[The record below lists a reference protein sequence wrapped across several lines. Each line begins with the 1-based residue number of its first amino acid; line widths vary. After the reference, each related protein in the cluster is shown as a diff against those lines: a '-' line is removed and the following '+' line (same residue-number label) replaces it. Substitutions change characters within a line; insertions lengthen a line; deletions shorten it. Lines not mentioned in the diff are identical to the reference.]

1 MIVRVKRQE
10 FLKRLKIVEK
20 VISENKIK
28 PIISCTY
35 LETKGD
41 NLFFCGTNLETTIT
55 TETKVEEIIEEGRIV
70 FQHQLVDEYLREI
83 RDEEIVLSVRDN
95 NLYIESSDSASEFSL
110 MNPEDF
116 PNIIENVESVKDKK
130 NFKINSVELANILE
144 KVKFAASTSSDNLSI
159 NCIRMENEGKK
170 LKFATTDTYR
180 LVFLEKEKLKFAT
193 TDTYRLVF
201 LEKELD
207 EIKGNVEVSIP
218 LNTAEALTKLLKNM
232 EEVEIVVYSTEKQ
245 IYFKI
250 AETLMVSRVIDL
262 VFPNYKGILGN
273 DAYNKTLIVEIVVY
287 STEKQIYFKIAE
299 TLMVSRVID
308 LVFPNYKGILGNDAY
323 NKTLIIN
330 NEVFLKVLRRIII
343 FVKNNAESKYGATF
357 EIEGKLLK
365 INGVN
370 DIARIN
376 EQLEVEYEGEKI
388 KISKYGATF
397 EIEGKLLKIN
407 GVNDIARINEQLE
420 VEYEGE
426 KIKISLNAKFI
437 SEFIQNLD
445 KDSDIILNFISP
457 NSSVRI
463 RQEGENNYLYV
474 VMPLALKD

>member
-55 TETKVEEIIEEGRIV
+55 TETKVEEVIEEGKIV

-83 RDEEIVLSVRDN
+83 RDEEIILSVRDN
-95 NLYIESSDSASEFSL
+95 NLYIESSDSVSEFSL

-116 PNIIENVESVKDKK
+116 PNIIENVDSVRDKE

-159 NCIRMENEGKK
+159 NCIRMENEGK
-170 LKFATTDTYR
+170 
-180 LVFLEKEKLKFAT
+180 KLKFAT

-245 IYFKI
+245 IYFK
-250 AETLMVSRVIDL
+250 M
-262 VFPNYKGILGN
+262 
-273 DAYNKTLIVEIVVY
+273 
-287 STEKQIYFKIAE
+287 AE

-330 NEVFLKVLRRIII
+330 NDIFSKVLRRIII

-357 EIEGKLLK
+357 ELEGKLFK

-376 EQLEVEYEGEKI
+376 EQLEVEYEGE
-388 KISKYGATF
+388 
-397 EIEGKLLKIN
+397 
-407 GVNDIARINEQLE
+407 R
-420 VEYEGE
+420 
-426 KIKISLNAKFI
+426 IKISLNAKFI

-457 NSSVRI
+457 NSSVKI
-463 RQEGENNYLYV
+463 RQQSENNYLYV

>member
-83 RDEEIVLSVRDN
+83 RDEEIILSVRDN

-116 PNIIENVESVKDKK
+116 PNIIENVDSVRDKE

-180 LVFLEKEKLKFAT
+180 LVFLEKE
-193 TDTYRLVF
+193 
-201 LEKELD
+201 LD
-207 EIKGNVEVSIP
+207 EIKGKIEVSIP

-232 EEVEIVVYSTEKQ
+232 EE
-245 IYFKI
+245 
-250 AETLMVSRVIDL
+250 
-262 VFPNYKGILGN
+262 
-273 DAYNKTLIVEIVVY
+273 VEIVVY

-388 KISKYGATF
+388 KIS
-397 EIEGKLLKIN
+397 
-407 GVNDIARINEQLE
+407 
-420 VEYEGE
+420 
-426 KIKISLNAKFI
+426 LNAKFI

>member
-116 PNIIENVESVKDKK
+116 PNIIENVESVKDKE

-180 LVFLEKEKLKFAT
+180 LVFLEKE
-193 TDTYRLVF
+193 
-201 LEKELD
+201 LD
-207 EIKGNVEVSIP
+207 EIKGKIEVSIP

-232 EEVEIVVYSTEKQ
+232 EEVE
-245 IYFKI
+245 
-250 AETLMVSRVIDL
+250 M
-262 VFPNYKGILGN
+262 
-273 DAYNKTLIVEIVVY
+273 VVY

-388 KISKYGATF
+388 KIS
-397 EIEGKLLKIN
+397 
-407 GVNDIARINEQLE
+407 
-420 VEYEGE
+420 
-426 KIKISLNAKFI
+426 LNAKFI

>member
-35 LETKGD
+35 LETRGD

-116 PNIIENVESVKDKK
+116 PNIIENVESVKDKE

-180 LVFLEKEKLKFAT
+180 LVFLEKE
-193 TDTYRLVF
+193 
-201 LEKELD
+201 LD

-232 EEVEIVVYSTEKQ
+232 EE
-245 IYFKI
+245 
-250 AETLMVSRVIDL
+250 
-262 VFPNYKGILGN
+262 
-273 DAYNKTLIVEIVVY
+273 VEIVVY

-388 KISKYGATF
+388 KIS
-397 EIEGKLLKIN
+397 
-407 GVNDIARINEQLE
+407 
-420 VEYEGE
+420 
-426 KIKISLNAKFI
+426 LNAKFI

>member
-83 RDEEIVLSVRDN
+83 RDEEIVLSVRNN

-116 PNIIENVESVKDKK
+116 PNIIENVESVKDKE

-180 LVFLEKEKLKFAT
+180 LVFLEKE
-193 TDTYRLVF
+193 
-201 LEKELD
+201 LD

-232 EEVEIVVYSTEKQ
+232 EE
-245 IYFKI
+245 
-250 AETLMVSRVIDL
+250 
-262 VFPNYKGILGN
+262 
-273 DAYNKTLIVEIVVY
+273 VEIVVY

-388 KISKYGATF
+388 KIS
-397 EIEGKLLKIN
+397 
-407 GVNDIARINEQLE
+407 
-420 VEYEGE
+420 
-426 KIKISLNAKFI
+426 LNAKFI

-457 NSSVRI
+457 NSSVKI
-463 RQEGENNYLYV
+463 RQQSENNYLYV

>member
-116 PNIIENVESVKDKK
+116 PNIIENVESVKDKE

-180 LVFLEKEKLKFAT
+180 LVFLEKE
-193 TDTYRLVF
+193 
-201 LEKELD
+201 LD
-207 EIKGNVEVSIP
+207 EIKGKIEVSIP

-273 DAYNKTLIVEIVVY
+273 DAYNKTLI
-287 STEKQIYFKIAE
+287 
-299 TLMVSRVID
+299 
-308 LVFPNYKGILGNDAY
+308 
-323 NKTLIIN
+323 IN

-343 FVKNNAESKYGATF
+343 FVKNN
-357 EIEGKLLK
+357 
-365 INGVN
+365 
-370 DIARIN
+370 
-376 EQLEVEYEGEKI
+376 VE
-388 KISKYGATF
+388 SKYGATF

>member
-1 MIVRVKRQE
+1 LIVRVKRQE

-41 NLFFCGTNLETTIT
+41 NLFFCVTNLETTIT

-116 PNIIENVESVKDKK
+116 PNIIENVESVKDKE

-180 LVFLEKEKLKFAT
+180 LVFLEKE
-193 TDTYRLVF
+193 
-201 LEKELD
+201 LD
-207 EIKGNVEVSIP
+207 EIKGKIEVSIP

-232 EEVEIVVYSTEKQ
+232 EE
-245 IYFKI
+245 
-250 AETLMVSRVIDL
+250 
-262 VFPNYKGILGN
+262 
-273 DAYNKTLIVEIVVY
+273 VEIVVY

-388 KISKYGATF
+388 KIS
-397 EIEGKLLKIN
+397 
-407 GVNDIARINEQLE
+407 
-420 VEYEGE
+420 
-426 KIKISLNAKFI
+426 LNAKFI

>member
-83 RDEEIVLSVRDN
+83 RDEEIILSVRDN

-116 PNIIENVESVKDKK
+116 PNIIENVESVKDKE

-180 LVFLEKEKLKFAT
+180 LVFLEKE
-193 TDTYRLVF
+193 
-201 LEKELD
+201 LD
-207 EIKGNVEVSIP
+207 EIKGKIEVSIP

-232 EEVEIVVYSTEKQ
+232 EE
-245 IYFKI
+245 
-250 AETLMVSRVIDL
+250 
-262 VFPNYKGILGN
+262 
-273 DAYNKTLIVEIVVY
+273 VEIVVY

-388 KISKYGATF
+388 KIS
-397 EIEGKLLKIN
+397 
-407 GVNDIARINEQLE
+407 
-420 VEYEGE
+420 
-426 KIKISLNAKFI
+426 LNAKFI

>member
-55 TETKVEEIIEEGRIV
+55 TETKVEEVIEEGKIV

-83 RDEEIVLSVRDN
+83 RDEEIILSVRDN

-116 PNIIENVESVKDKK
+116 PNIIENVDSVKDKE

-159 NCIRMENEGKK
+159 NCIRMENEGK
-170 LKFATTDTYR
+170 
-180 LVFLEKEKLKFAT
+180 KLKFAT

-245 IYFKI
+245 IYFK
-250 AETLMVSRVIDL
+250 M
-262 VFPNYKGILGN
+262 
-273 DAYNKTLIVEIVVY
+273 
-287 STEKQIYFKIAE
+287 AE

-330 NEVFLKVLRRIII
+330 NDVFSKVLRRIII

-357 EIEGKLLK
+357 ELEGKLFK

-376 EQLEVEYEGEKI
+376 EQLEVEYEGE
-388 KISKYGATF
+388 
-397 EIEGKLLKIN
+397 
-407 GVNDIARINEQLE
+407 R
-420 VEYEGE
+420 
-426 KIKISLNAKFI
+426 IKISLNAKFI

-457 NSSVRI
+457 NNSVKI
-463 RQEGENNYLYV
+463 RQQSENNYLYV

>member
-70 FQHQLVDEYLREI
+70 FQHQLVDEYLRDI

-116 PNIIENVESVKDKK
+116 PNIIENVESVKDKE

-180 LVFLEKEKLKFAT
+180 LVFLEKE
-193 TDTYRLVF
+193 
-201 LEKELD
+201 LD

-232 EEVEIVVYSTEKQ
+232 EE
-245 IYFKI
+245 
-250 AETLMVSRVIDL
+250 
-262 VFPNYKGILGN
+262 
-273 DAYNKTLIVEIVVY
+273 VEIVVY

-388 KISKYGATF
+388 KIS
-397 EIEGKLLKIN
+397 
-407 GVNDIARINEQLE
+407 
-420 VEYEGE
+420 
-426 KIKISLNAKFI
+426 LNAKFI

-463 RQEGENNYLYV
+463 RQEAETNYLYV

>member
-35 LETKGD
+35 LETRGD

-116 PNIIENVESVKDKK
+116 PNIIENVESVKDKE

-159 NCIRMENEGKK
+159 NCIRMENEGK
-170 LKFATTDTYR
+170 R
-180 LVFLEKEKLKFAT
+180 LKFAT

-232 EEVEIVVYSTEKQ
+232 EE
-245 IYFKI
+245 
-250 AETLMVSRVIDL
+250 
-262 VFPNYKGILGN
+262 
-273 DAYNKTLIVEIVVY
+273 VEIVVY

-388 KISKYGATF
+388 KIS
-397 EIEGKLLKIN
+397 
-407 GVNDIARINEQLE
+407 
-420 VEYEGE
+420 
-426 KIKISLNAKFI
+426 LNAKFI

-463 RQEGENNYLYV
+463 RQEAETNYLYV

>member
-83 RDEEIVLSVRDN
+83 RDEEIILSVRDN

-116 PNIIENVESVKDKK
+116 PNIIENVDSVKDKE

-159 NCIRMENEGKK
+159 NCIRMENEGK
-170 LKFATTDTYR
+170 
-180 LVFLEKEKLKFAT
+180 KLKFAT

-245 IYFKI
+245 IYFK
-250 AETLMVSRVIDL
+250 M
-262 VFPNYKGILGN
+262 
-273 DAYNKTLIVEIVVY
+273 
-287 STEKQIYFKIAE
+287 AE

-330 NEVFLKVLRRIII
+330 NDVFSKVLRRIII

-357 EIEGKLLK
+357 ELEGKLFK

-376 EQLEVEYEGEKI
+376 EQLEVEYEGE
-388 KISKYGATF
+388 
-397 EIEGKLLKIN
+397 
-407 GVNDIARINEQLE
+407 R
-420 VEYEGE
+420 
-426 KIKISLNAKFI
+426 IKISLNAKFI

-457 NSSVRI
+457 NSSVKI
-463 RQEGENNYLYV
+463 RQQSENNYLYV

>member
-116 PNIIENVESVKDKK
+116 PNIIENVESVKDKE

-159 NCIRMENEGKK
+159 NCIRMENEGK
-170 LKFATTDTYR
+170 
-180 LVFLEKEKLKFAT
+180 KLKFAT

-273 DAYNKTLIVEIVVY
+273 DAYNKTLI
-287 STEKQIYFKIAE
+287 
-299 TLMVSRVID
+299 
-308 LVFPNYKGILGNDAY
+308 
-323 NKTLIIN
+323 IN

-357 EIEGKLLK
+357 EM
-365 INGVN
+365 
-370 DIARIN
+370 
-376 EQLEVEYEGEKI
+376 
-388 KISKYGATF
+388 
-397 EIEGKLLKIN
+397 EGKLLKIN

-445 KDSDIILNFISP
+445 KDSNIILNFISP

-463 RQEGENNYLYV
+463 RQEAETNYLYV

>member
-1 MIVRVKRQE
+1 LIVRVKRQE

-55 TETKVEEIIEEGRIV
+55 TETKVEEIIEEGKIV

-83 RDEEIVLSVRDN
+83 KDEEIVLSVRDN

-116 PNIIENVESVKDKK
+116 PNIIESVESVKDKE

-180 LVFLEKEKLKFAT
+180 LVFLEKE
-193 TDTYRLVF
+193 
-201 LEKELD
+201 LD
-207 EIKGNVEVSIP
+207 EIKGKIEVSIP

-232 EEVEIVVYSTEKQ
+232 EE
-245 IYFKI
+245 
-250 AETLMVSRVIDL
+250 
-262 VFPNYKGILGN
+262 
-273 DAYNKTLIVEIVVY
+273 VEIVVY

-388 KISKYGATF
+388 KIS
-397 EIEGKLLKIN
+397 
-407 GVNDIARINEQLE
+407 
-420 VEYEGE
+420 
-426 KIKISLNAKFI
+426 LNAKFI

>member
-116 PNIIENVESVKDKK
+116 PNIIENVESVKDKE

-180 LVFLEKEKLKFAT
+180 LVFLEKE
-193 TDTYRLVF
+193 
-201 LEKELD
+201 LD
-207 EIKGNVEVSIP
+207 EIKGKIEVSIP

-232 EEVEIVVYSTEKQ
+232 EE
-245 IYFKI
+245 
-250 AETLMVSRVIDL
+250 
-262 VFPNYKGILGN
+262 
-273 DAYNKTLIVEIVVY
+273 VEIVVY

-357 EIEGKLLK
+357 ELEGKL
-365 INGVN
+365 
-370 DIARIN
+370 
-376 EQLEVEYEGEKI
+376 
-388 KISKYGATF
+388 F
-397 EIEGKLLKIN
+397 KIN

-457 NSSVRI
+457 NSSVKI
-463 RQEGENNYLYV
+463 RQQSENNYLYV

>member
-83 RDEEIVLSVRDN
+83 KDEEIVLSVRDN

-116 PNIIENVESVKDKK
+116 PNIIENVESVKDKE
-130 NFKINSVELANILE
+130 NFKINSIDFANILE

-159 NCIRMENEGKK
+159 NCIRMENEDKK

-180 LVFLEKEKLKFAT
+180 LVFLEKE
-193 TDTYRLVF
+193 
-201 LEKELD
+201 LEK
-207 EIKGNVEVSIP
+207 IKGKIEVSIP

-232 EEVEIVVYSTEKQ
+232 EEVEIVVYSTDKQ
-245 IYFKI
+245 IYFK
-250 AETLMVSRVIDL
+250 M
-262 VFPNYKGILGN
+262 
-273 DAYNKTLIVEIVVY
+273 
-287 STEKQIYFKIAE
+287 AE

-388 KISKYGATF
+388 KIS
-397 EIEGKLLKIN
+397 
-407 GVNDIARINEQLE
+407 
-420 VEYEGE
+420 
-426 KIKISLNAKFI
+426 LNAKFI

-463 RQEGENNYLYV
+463 RQEAETNYLYV

>member
-116 PNIIENVESVKDKK
+116 PNIIENVESVKDKE

-180 LVFLEKEKLKFAT
+180 LVFLEKE
-193 TDTYRLVF
+193 
-201 LEKELD
+201 LD
-207 EIKGNVEVSIP
+207 EIKGKIEVSIP

-232 EEVEIVVYSTEKQ
+232 EE
-245 IYFKI
+245 
-250 AETLMVSRVIDL
+250 
-262 VFPNYKGILGN
+262 
-273 DAYNKTLIVEIVVY
+273 VEIVVY

-388 KISKYGATF
+388 KIS
-397 EIEGKLLKIN
+397 
-407 GVNDIARINEQLE
+407 
-420 VEYEGE
+420 
-426 KIKISLNAKFI
+426 LNAKFI

-463 RQEGENNYLYV
+463 RQEAETNYLYV

>member
-116 PNIIENVESVKDKK
+116 PNIIENVESVKDKE

-180 LVFLEKEKLKFAT
+180 LVFLEKE
-193 TDTYRLVF
+193 
-201 LEKELD
+201 LD
-207 EIKGNVEVSIP
+207 EIKGKIEVSIP

-232 EEVEIVVYSTEKQ
+232 EE
-245 IYFKI
+245 
-250 AETLMVSRVIDL
+250 
-262 VFPNYKGILGN
+262 
-273 DAYNKTLIVEIVVY
+273 VEIVVY

-388 KISKYGATF
+388 KIS
-397 EIEGKLLKIN
+397 
-407 GVNDIARINEQLE
+407 
-420 VEYEGE
+420 
-426 KIKISLNAKFI
+426 LNAKFI

>member
-116 PNIIENVESVKDKK
+116 PNIIENVESVKDKE

-159 NCIRMENEGKK
+159 NCIRMENEGK
-170 LKFATTDTYR
+170 
-180 LVFLEKEKLKFAT
+180 KLKFAT

-273 DAYNKTLIVEIVVY
+273 DAYNKTLI
-287 STEKQIYFKIAE
+287 
-299 TLMVSRVID
+299 
-308 LVFPNYKGILGNDAY
+308 
-323 NKTLIIN
+323 IN
-330 NEVFLKVLRRIII
+330 NDVFSKVLRRIII
-343 FVKNNAESKYGATF
+343 FVKNNAE
-357 EIEGKLLK
+357 
-365 INGVN
+365 
-370 DIARIN
+370 
-376 EQLEVEYEGEKI
+376 
-388 KISKYGATF
+388 SKYGATF

>member
-116 PNIIENVESVKDKK
+116 PNIIENVESVKDKE

-180 LVFLEKEKLKFAT
+180 LVFLEKE
-193 TDTYRLVF
+193 
-201 LEKELD
+201 LD
-207 EIKGNVEVSIP
+207 EIKGKIEVSIP

-232 EEVEIVVYSTEKQ
+232 EE
-245 IYFKI
+245 
-250 AETLMVSRVIDL
+250 
-262 VFPNYKGILGN
+262 G
-273 DAYNKTLIVEIVVY
+273 EIVVY

-388 KISKYGATF
+388 KIS
-397 EIEGKLLKIN
+397 
-407 GVNDIARINEQLE
+407 
-420 VEYEGE
+420 
-426 KIKISLNAKFI
+426 LNAKFI

>member
-55 TETKVEEIIEEGRIV
+55 TETKVEEVIEEGKIV

-83 RDEEIVLSVRDN
+83 RDEEIILSVRDN

-116 PNIIENVESVKDKK
+116 PNIIENVDSVRDKE

-159 NCIRMENEGKK
+159 NCIRMENEGK
-170 LKFATTDTYR
+170 
-180 LVFLEKEKLKFAT
+180 KLKFAT

-245 IYFKI
+245 IYFK
-250 AETLMVSRVIDL
+250 M
-262 VFPNYKGILGN
+262 
-273 DAYNKTLIVEIVVY
+273 
-287 STEKQIYFKIAE
+287 AE

-330 NEVFLKVLRRIII
+330 NDVSSKVLRRIII

-357 EIEGKLLK
+357 ELEGKLFK

-376 EQLEVEYEGEKI
+376 EQLEVEYEGE
-388 KISKYGATF
+388 
-397 EIEGKLLKIN
+397 
-407 GVNDIARINEQLE
+407 R
-420 VEYEGE
+420 
-426 KIKISLNAKFI
+426 IKISLNAKFI

-457 NSSVRI
+457 NSSVKI
-463 RQEGENNYLYV
+463 RQQSENNYLYV

>member
-116 PNIIENVESVKDKK
+116 PNIIENVESVKDKE

-180 LVFLEKEKLKFAT
+180 LVFLEKE
-193 TDTYRLVF
+193 
-201 LEKELD
+201 LD
-207 EIKGNVEVSIP
+207 EIKGKIEVSIP

-250 AETLMVSRVIDL
+250 AETLM
-262 VFPNYKGILGN
+262 
-273 DAYNKTLIVEIVVY
+273 A
-287 STEKQIYFKIAE
+287 
-299 TLMVSRVID
+299 SRVID

-343 FVKNNAESKYGATF
+343 FVKNNAE
-357 EIEGKLLK
+357 
-365 INGVN
+365 
-370 DIARIN
+370 
-376 EQLEVEYEGEKI
+376 
-388 KISKYGATF
+388 SKYGATF

>member
-55 TETKVEEIIEEGRIV
+55 TETKVEEIIEEGKIV

-83 RDEEIVLSVRDN
+83 KDEEIVLSVRDN

-116 PNIIENVESVKDKK
+116 PNIIESVESVKDKE

-159 NCIRMENEGKK
+159 NCVRMENEGKK

-180 LVFLEKEKLKFAT
+180 LVFLEKE
-193 TDTYRLVF
+193 
-201 LEKELD
+201 LE
-207 EIKGNVEVSIP
+207 EIKGSIEVSIP
-218 LNTAEALTKLLKNM
+218 LNTVEALTKLLKNM
-232 EEVEIVVYSTEKQ
+232 DE
-245 IYFKI
+245 
-250 AETLMVSRVIDL
+250 
-262 VFPNYKGILGN
+262 
-273 DAYNKTLIVEIVVY
+273 VEIVVY

-330 NEVFLKVLRRIII
+330 NDVFSKVLRRIII

-376 EQLEVEYEGEKI
+376 EQLEVEYEGE
-388 KISKYGATF
+388 
-397 EIEGKLLKIN
+397 
-407 GVNDIARINEQLE
+407 R
-420 VEYEGE
+420 
-426 KIKISLNAKFI
+426 IKISLNAKFI

>member
-55 TETKVEEIIEEGRIV
+55 TETKVEEIIEEGKIV

-83 RDEEIVLSVRDN
+83 KDEEIVLSVRDN

-116 PNIIENVESVKDKK
+116 PNIIESVESVKDKE

-159 NCIRMENEGKK
+159 NCVRMENEGKK

-180 LVFLEKEKLKFAT
+180 LVFLEKE
-193 TDTYRLVF
+193 
-201 LEKELD
+201 LE
-207 EIKGNVEVSIP
+207 EIKGSIEVSIP
-218 LNTAEALTKLLKNM
+218 LNTVEALTKLLKNM
-232 EEVEIVVYSTEKQ
+232 DE
-245 IYFKI
+245 
-250 AETLMVSRVIDL
+250 
-262 VFPNYKGILGN
+262 
-273 DAYNKTLIVEIVVY
+273 VEIVVY

-330 NEVFLKVLRRIII
+330 NDVFSKVLRRIII
-343 FVKNNAESKYGATF
+343 FVKNNAE
-357 EIEGKLLK
+357 
-365 INGVN
+365 
-370 DIARIN
+370 
-376 EQLEVEYEGEKI
+376 
-388 KISKYGATF
+388 SKYGATF

>member
-83 RDEEIVLSVRDN
+83 RDEEIILSVRDN

-116 PNIIENVESVKDKK
+116 PNIIENVDSVRDKE

-159 NCIRMENEGKK
+159 NCIRMENEGK
-170 LKFATTDTYR
+170 
-180 LVFLEKEKLKFAT
+180 KLKFAT

-245 IYFKI
+245 IYFK
-250 AETLMVSRVIDL
+250 M
-262 VFPNYKGILGN
+262 
-273 DAYNKTLIVEIVVY
+273 
-287 STEKQIYFKIAE
+287 AE

-330 NEVFLKVLRRIII
+330 NDVFSKVLRRIII

-357 EIEGKLLK
+357 ELEGKLFK

-376 EQLEVEYEGEKI
+376 EQLEVEYEGE
-388 KISKYGATF
+388 
-397 EIEGKLLKIN
+397 
-407 GVNDIARINEQLE
+407 R
-420 VEYEGE
+420 
-426 KIKISLNAKFI
+426 IKISLNAKFI

-457 NSSVRI
+457 NSSVKI
-463 RQEGENNYLYV
+463 RQQSENNYLYV

>member
-55 TETKVEEIIEEGRIV
+55 TETKVEEIIEEGKIV

-83 RDEEIVLSVRDN
+83 KDEEIVLSVRDN
-95 NLYIESSDSASEFSL
+95 NLYIDSSDSASEFSL

-116 PNIIENVESVKDKK
+116 PNIIESVESVKDKE

-159 NCIRMENEGKK
+159 NCVRMENEGKK

-180 LVFLEKEKLKFAT
+180 LVFLEKE
-193 TDTYRLVF
+193 
-201 LEKELD
+201 LE
-207 EIKGNVEVSIP
+207 EIKGSIEVSIP
-218 LNTAEALTKLLKNM
+218 LNTVEALTKLLKNM
-232 EEVEIVVYSTEKQ
+232 DE
-245 IYFKI
+245 
-250 AETLMVSRVIDL
+250 
-262 VFPNYKGILGN
+262 
-273 DAYNKTLIVEIVVY
+273 VEIVVY

-330 NEVFLKVLRRIII
+330 NDVFSKVLRRIII

-376 EQLEVEYEGEKI
+376 EQLEVEYEGE
-388 KISKYGATF
+388 
-397 EIEGKLLKIN
+397 
-407 GVNDIARINEQLE
+407 R
-420 VEYEGE
+420 
-426 KIKISLNAKFI
+426 IKISLNAKFI

-463 RQEGENNYLYV
+463 RQEAETNYLYV

>member
-116 PNIIENVESVKDKK
+116 PNIIENVESVKDKE

-180 LVFLEKEKLKFAT
+180 LVFLEKE
-193 TDTYRLVF
+193 
-201 LEKELD
+201 LD

-232 EEVEIVVYSTEKQ
+232 EE
-245 IYFKI
+245 
-250 AETLMVSRVIDL
+250 
-262 VFPNYKGILGN
+262 
-273 DAYNKTLIVEIVVY
+273 VEIVVY

-388 KISKYGATF
+388 KIS
-397 EIEGKLLKIN
+397 
-407 GVNDIARINEQLE
+407 
-420 VEYEGE
+420 
-426 KIKISLNAKFI
+426 LNAKFI

-463 RQEGENNYLYV
+463 RQEAETNYLYV

>member
-55 TETKVEEIIEEGRIV
+55 TETMVEEIIEEGRIV

-116 PNIIENVESVKDKK
+116 PNIIENVESVKDKE

-180 LVFLEKEKLKFAT
+180 LVFLEKE
-193 TDTYRLVF
+193 
-201 LEKELD
+201 LD
-207 EIKGNVEVSIP
+207 EIKGKIEVSIP

-232 EEVEIVVYSTEKQ
+232 EE
-245 IYFKI
+245 
-250 AETLMVSRVIDL
+250 
-262 VFPNYKGILGN
+262 
-273 DAYNKTLIVEIVVY
+273 VEIVVY

-388 KISKYGATF
+388 KIS
-397 EIEGKLLKIN
+397 
-407 GVNDIARINEQLE
+407 
-420 VEYEGE
+420 
-426 KIKISLNAKFI
+426 LNAKFI